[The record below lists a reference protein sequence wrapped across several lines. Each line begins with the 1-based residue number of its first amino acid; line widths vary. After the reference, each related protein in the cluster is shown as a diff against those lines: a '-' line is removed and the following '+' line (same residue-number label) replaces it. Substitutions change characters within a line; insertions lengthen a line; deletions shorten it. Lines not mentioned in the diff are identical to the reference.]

1 MISGTRYRLDQ
12 EIGRQLALSRDVA
25 KAQTQLSTQ
34 KRIQSPSEDPV
45 AAARISSIGRAQA
58 NDAVWKSNLDLATS
72 LADRADTALKAV
84 GTAFDRVTELMTQ
97 GATGTLSDQDRATI
111 ALELRSIADELT
123 SLKDS
128 KDARGNALFM
138 PKDARGNALFMP
150 GYSLR
155 IPVQSGVQVIAVGTR
170 EDVFESAA
178 TAGGPKDLAAIVADA
193 AAALAISD
201 PVARRAAVA
210 TSVDE
215 VAAGVAH
222 VSTQRGEQ
230 GALANRVDALIERQA
245 DAGLQMADERS
256 SLEDTDIQAVVARLG
271 AQQLSLQAA
280 QAVFARV
287 NQNTLF
293 DILR

>member
-12 EIGRQLALSRDVA
+12 EIGQQLALSRDIA
-25 KAQTQLSTQ
+25 RAQTQLSTQ

-58 NDAVWKSNLDLATS
+58 NDAVWKSNLDLAAS
-72 LADRADTALKAV
+72 LADRADTALKAA

-123 SLKDS
+123 TLKDS
-128 KDARGNALFM
+128 KDLRGNALFM
-138 PKDARGNALFMP
+138 A

-170 EDVFESAA
+170 EDVFENVA
-178 TAGGPKDLAAIVADA
+178 TAGGAKDLAAIVADA
-193 AAALAISD
+193 AAALEITD
-201 PVARRAAVA
+201 PVARKAAVD

-215 VAAGVAH
+215 VAAAVGH

-230 GALANRVDALIERQA
+230 GALANRVDALLERQA
-245 DAGLQMADERS
+245 DAGLQLEEERS
-256 SLEDTDIQAVVARLG
+256 GLEDTDIQAVVARLG

-280 QAVFARV
+280 QAVFARI

>member
-12 EIGRQLALSRDVA
+12 EISRQLALSRDIA

-58 NDAVWKSNLDLATS
+58 NEAAWKSNLNLAATLS
-72 LADRADTALKAV
+72 DRADTALKAA
-84 GTAFDRVTELMTQ
+84 GTAFNRVTELMTQ

-123 SLKDS
+123 SLKNS
-128 KDARGNALFM
+128 KDSRGNALFM
-138 PKDARGNALFMP
+138 S

-170 EDVFESAA
+170 EDVFESVA
-178 TAGGPKDLAAIVADA
+178 TAGGPKDLAAIVSDA
-193 AAALAISD
+193 AAALELTA
-201 PVARRAAVA
+201 PAAREAAVA
-210 TSVDE
+210 VSLDE
-215 VAAGVAH
+215 VAAAASHVAGQH
-222 VSTQRGEQ
+222 GEQ
-230 GALANRVDALIERQA
+230 GALANRVDQLLERQA
-245 DAGLQMADERS
+245 DTGLQMSEERS
-256 SLEDTDIQAVVARLG
+256 GLEDTDVQAVIARLSS
-271 AQQLSLQAA
+271 QQLSLQAA

-287 NQNTLF
+287 NQSTLF

>member
-12 EIGRQLALSRDVA
+12 EINRQLALSRDIA

-34 KRIQSPSEDPV
+34 KRIQAPSDDPV

-58 NDAVWKSNLDLATS
+58 NEAAWKSNLNLAAT
-72 LADRADTALKAV
+72 LGERADTVLKAAA
-84 GTAFDRVTELMTQ
+84 TAFDRATELMTQ

-111 ALELRSIADELT
+111 ALELRSISAELS

-128 KDARGNALFM
+128 KDSRGNALFM
-138 PKDARGNALFMP
+138 S

-170 EDVFESAA
+170 EDVFETVA
-178 TAGGPKDLAAIVADA
+178 TAGGPKELAAIVADA
-193 AAALAISD
+193 ATALEITAPAA
-201 PVARRAAVA
+201 REAAVA
-210 TSVDE
+210 ISMDE
-215 VAAGVAH
+215 VAAAVDHVAA
-222 VSTQRGEQ
+222 QRGEQ
-230 GALANRVDALIERQA
+230 GALANRVDQLLERHA
-245 DAGLQMADERS
+245 DTGLQLTEERS
-256 SLEDTDIQAVVARLG
+256 GLEDTDIQAVIARLSS
-271 AQQLSLQAA
+271 QQLSLQVA

-287 NQNTLF
+287 NENTLF

>member
-12 EIGRQLALSRDVA
+12 EVNRQLALSRDIA
-25 KAQTQLSTQ
+25 RAQTQLSTQ

-58 NDAVWKSNLDLATS
+58 NEAVWKSNLDLAAS

-128 KDARGNALFM
+128 KDSRGNALFM
-138 PKDARGNALFMP
+138 S

-155 IPVQSGVQVIAVGTR
+155 VPVQSGVQVIAVGTR

-178 TAGGPKDLAAIVADA
+178 TAGGPKDLAQIVSDA
-193 AAALAISD
+193 AAALEITDST
-201 PVARRAAVA
+201 ARKAAVA
-210 TSVDE
+210 VSVDE
-215 VAAGVAH
+215 VAAGVTH

-230 GALANRVDALIERQA
+230 GALANRVDQLLEQKA
-245 DAGLQMADERS
+245 DAGLQLEEERS
-256 SLEDTDIQAVVARLG
+256 GLEDTDIQAVVARLS

-287 NQNTLF
+287 NENTLF

>member
-12 EIGRQLALSRDVA
+12 EINRQLSLSQQIA

-45 AAARISSIGRAQA
+45 AAARISSIGRSQA
-58 NDAVWKSNLDLATS
+58 NEAAWKSNLKLAAS
-72 LADRADTALKAV
+72 LGERADTALKAA

-111 ALELRSIADELT
+111 AQELRSISDELT
-123 SLKDS
+123 TLKNSKDS
-128 KDARGNALFM
+128 RGNSLFM
-138 PKDARGNALFMP
+138 S

-170 EDVFESAA
+170 EEVFESVA
-178 TAGGPKDLAAIVADA
+178 TAGGPKDLAAIVSDA
-193 AAALAISD
+193 AAALEITD
-201 PVARRAAVA
+201 PTARKAAVS

-215 VAAGVAH
+215 VVAAVDHVA
-222 VSTQRGEQ
+222 TQRGEQ
-230 GALANRVDALIERQA
+230 GALANRVDQLLDRQA
-245 DAGLQMADERS
+245 DTEVQMKEERS
-256 SLEDTDIQAVVARLG
+256 GLEDTDVQAVVARLSS
-271 AQQLSLQAA
+271 QQLSLQAA

>member
-12 EIGRQLALSRDVA
+12 EISQQLALSRDVA
-25 KAQTQLSTQ
+25 KAQIQLSTQ

-58 NDAVWKSNLDLATS
+58 NDAVWKSNLDLASS
-72 LADRADTALKAV
+72 LADRADTALKAA

-123 SLKDS
+123 TLKDS
-128 KDARGNALFM
+128 KDSRGNALFM
-138 PKDARGNALFMP
+138 S

-155 IPVQSGVQVIAVGTR
+155 IPVQSGVQMIAVGTR
-170 EDVFESAA
+170 EDVFESVT
-178 TAGGPKDLAAIVADA
+178 TASGPKDLAAIVSDA
-193 AAALAISD
+193 AAALEIAD
-201 PVARRAAVA
+201 PVARKAAVGA
-210 TSVDE
+210 SVNE
-215 VAAGVAH
+215 VAAAVGHVA
-222 VSTQRGEQ
+222 SQRGEQ
-230 GALANRVDALIERQA
+230 GALANRVDALLERQA
-245 DAGLQMADERS
+245 DTGLQLAEERS
-256 SLEDTDIQAVVARLG
+256 GLEDTDIQAVVARLS

-287 NQNTLF
+287 NQSTLF

>member
-12 EIGRQLALSRDVA
+12 EVNRQLSLSRDIA

-58 NDAVWKSNLDLATS
+58 NDAVWKSNLGLAAS
-72 LADRADTALKAV
+72 LADRADTALKSV

-128 KDARGNALFM
+128 KDSRGNALFM
-138 PKDARGNALFMP
+138 S

-170 EDVFESAA
+170 EEVFESAA
-178 TAGGPKDLAAIVADA
+178 TAAGPKDLARIVSDAADA
-193 AAALAISD
+193 LQITN
-201 PVARRAAVA
+201 PTAREAAVA

-215 VAAGVAH
+215 VAAAVTH
-222 VSTQRGEQ
+222 VSAQRGEQ
-230 GALANRVDALIERQA
+230 GALANRVDQLLEQKA
-245 DAGLQMADERS
+245 DAGLQLAEERS
-256 SLEDTDIQAVVARLG
+256 GLEDTDIQAVIARLG

-280 QAVFARV
+280 QAVFAKV
-287 NQNTLF
+287 NQSTLF

>member
-12 EIGRQLALSRDVA
+12 EISRQLALSHDVA

-45 AAARISSIGRAQA
+45 AAARISTIGRAQA
-58 NDAVWKSNLDLATS
+58 NDAVWKSNLDLAGA

-84 GTAFDRVTELMTQ
+84 GTAFDRATELMTQ

-138 PKDARGNALFMP
+138 S

-178 TAGGPKDLAAIVADA
+178 TAGGPKDLAAIVSDA
-193 AAALAISD
+193 AAALEITD
-201 PVARRAAVA
+201 PTARQAAVA

-230 GALANRVDALIERQA
+230 GALANRVDALLERQA
-245 DAGLQMADERS
+245 DSGLQLGEERS
-256 SLEDTDIQAVVARLG
+256 GLEDTDIQAVVARLS

-287 NQNTLF
+287 NQSTLF

>member
-12 EIGRQLALSRDVA
+12 EINRQLSLSRDIA

-58 NDAVWKSNLDLATS
+58 NEGAWKSNLNLAAALS
-72 LADRADTALKAV
+72 DRADTALKAA

-111 ALELRSIADELT
+111 ALELRSIASELT

-128 KDARGNALFM
+128 KDSRGNALFM
-138 PKDARGNALFMP
+138 S

-170 EDVFESAA
+170 EDVFESVA

-193 AAALAISD
+193 ATALEIAD
-201 PVARRAAVA
+201 PTARKAAVA

-215 VAAGVAH
+215 VKAGVDH
-222 VSTQRGEQ
+222 VATQRGEQ
-230 GALANRVDALIERQA
+230 GALANRVDALLERQA
-245 DAGLQMADERS
+245 DTNLQLTDERS
-256 SLEDTDIQAVVARLG
+256 GLEDTDVQAIVARLSS
-271 AQQLSLQAA
+271 QTLSLQAA
-280 QAVFARV
+280 QAVFAKV

>member
-12 EIGRQLALSRDVA
+12 EINRQLALSRDVA

-58 NDAVWKSNLDLATS
+58 NDAVWKSNLDLAAS
-72 LADRADTALKAV
+72 LADRADTALKAA

-97 GATGTLSDQDRATI
+97 AATGTLSDQDRATI

-123 SLKDS
+123 TLKDS
-128 KDARGNALFM
+128 KDSRGNALFM
-138 PKDARGNALFMP
+138 S

-170 EDVFESAA
+170 EDVFESVA
-178 TAGGPKDLAAIVADA
+178 TAGGPKDLAAIVSDAADA
-193 AAALAISD
+193 LEIAD
-201 PVARRAAVA
+201 PTARKAAVGV
-210 TSVDE
+210 SVDE
-215 VAAGVAH
+215 VAAAVGHVA
-222 VSTQRGEQ
+222 SQRGEQ
-230 GALANRVDALIERQA
+230 GALANRVDQLLEQKA
-245 DAGLQMADERS
+245 DTGLQLAEERS
-256 SLEDTDIQAVVARLG
+256 GLEDTDIQAIVARLG

-280 QAVFARV
+280 QAVFAKV

>member
-1 MISGTRYRLDQ
+1 MISGTRYRLDR
-12 EIGRQLALSRDVA
+12 EVNRQLSLSRGIA
-25 KAQTQLSTQ
+25 RAQTQLSTQ
-34 KRIQSPSEDPV
+34 KRIQSPSEDPA

-58 NDAVWKSNLDLATS
+58 NEAVWKSNLDLAAS

-111 ALELRSIADELT
+111 ALELRSIADELS

-128 KDARGNALFM
+128 KDTRGNALFM
-138 PKDARGNALFMP
+138 S

-170 EDVFESAA
+170 EDVFERAA
-178 TAGGPKDLAAIVADA
+178 TAGGPKDLGQIVTDA
-193 AAALAISD
+193 AAALEITD
-201 PVARRAAVA
+201 PTARQAAVA

-215 VAAGVAH
+215 VAAAVAH

-230 GALANRVDALIERQA
+230 GALANRVDQLLERKA
-245 DAGLQMADERS
+245 DTGLQLADERS
-256 SLEDTDIQAVVARLG
+256 GLEDTDIQAVVARLG

-287 NQNTLF
+287 NQSTLF

>member
-12 EIGRQLALSRDVA
+12 EINRQLALSRDIA
-25 KAQTQLSTQ
+25 AAQTQLSTQ

-58 NDAVWKSNLDLATS
+58 NEAAWKSNLNLAAA
-72 LADRADTALKAV
+72 LADRADTALKAA

-97 GATGTLSDQDRATI
+97 GATGTLSDENRATI
-111 ALELRSIADELT
+111 ALELRSIANELT

-128 KDARGNALFM
+128 KDSRGNALFM
-138 PKDARGNALFMP
+138 S

-170 EDVFESAA
+170 EEVFESAP
-178 TAGGPKDLAAIVADA
+178 TAGGPKDLAQIVSDA
-193 AAALAISD
+193 AAALEITD
-201 PVARRAAVA
+201 PTARKTAVA
-210 TSVDE
+210 ISVDE
-215 VAAGVAH
+215 VKAAVDHVA
-222 VSTQRGEQ
+222 TQRGEQ
-230 GALANRVDALIERQA
+230 GALANRVDQLLERQA
-245 DAGLQMADERS
+245 DTEVQMKEERS
-256 SLEDTDIQAVVARLG
+256 GLEDTDIQAVVARLSS
-271 AQQLSLQAA
+271 QQLSLQAA

>member
-12 EIGRQLALSRDVA
+12 EINRQLALSRDVA

-58 NDAVWKSNLDLATS
+58 NDAVWKSNLDLAAS
-72 LADRADTALKAV
+72 LADRADTALKAA

-97 GATGTLSDQDRATI
+97 GATGTLSDQDRGTI

-123 SLKDS
+123 TLKDS
-128 KDARGNALFM
+128 KDSRGNALFM
-138 PKDARGNALFMP
+138 S

-170 EDVFESAA
+170 EDVFESVA
-178 TAGGPKDLAAIVADA
+178 TAGGPKDLAAIVSDAADA
-193 AAALAISD
+193 LEIAD
-201 PVARRAAVA
+201 PTARKAAVGV
-210 TSVDE
+210 SVDE
-215 VAAGVAH
+215 VAAAVGHVA
-222 VSTQRGEQ
+222 SQRGEQ
-230 GALANRVDALIERQA
+230 GALANRVDQLLEQKA
-245 DAGLQMADERS
+245 DTGLQLAEERS
-256 SLEDTDIQAVVARLG
+256 GLEDTDIQAIVARLG

-280 QAVFARV
+280 QAVFAKV

>member
-12 EIGRQLALSRDVA
+12 EISRQQALSRGIA
-25 KAQTQLSTQ
+25 RAQTQLSTQ

-58 NDAVWKSNLDLATS
+58 NEAAWKSNLDLAAS
-72 LADRADTALKAV
+72 LADRADTALAAV
-84 GTAFDRVTELMTQ
+84 GTAFARATELMTQ

-111 ALELRSIADELT
+111 ALELRSLADELN
-123 SLKDS
+123 SLKAS
-128 KDARGNALFM
+128 KDSRGNALFM
-138 PKDARGNALFMP
+138 S

-170 EDVFESAA
+170 EEVFESVA

-193 AAALAISD
+193 ATALEITNPAT
-201 PVARRAAVA
+201 RKAAVA

-215 VAAGVAH
+215 VAAAVSHVAA
-222 VSTQRGEQ
+222 QRGEQ
-230 GALANRVDALIERQA
+230 GALANRVDQLLERQA
-245 DAGLQMADERS
+245 DTGLQLSEERS
-256 SLEDTDIQAVVARLG
+256 DLEDTDVQAVIARLSS
-271 AQQLSLQAA
+271 QQLSLQAA
-280 QAVFARV
+280 QAVFARI
-287 NQNTLF
+287 NENTLF

>member
-12 EIGRQLALSRDVA
+12 EISRQLALSRDVA

-45 AAARISSIGRAQA
+45 AAARISTIGRAQA
-58 NDAVWKSNLDLATS
+58 NDAVWKSNLDLAGA

-84 GTAFDRVTELMTQ
+84 GTAFDRATELMTQ

-138 PKDARGNALFMP
+138 S

-178 TAGGPKDLAAIVADA
+178 TAGGPKDLAAIVSDA
-193 AAALAISD
+193 AAALEITD
-201 PVARRAAVA
+201 PTARQAAVA

-230 GALANRVDALIERQA
+230 GALANRVDALLERQA
-245 DAGLQMADERS
+245 DSGLQLGEERS
-256 SLEDTDIQAVVARLG
+256 GLEDTDIQAVVARLS

-287 NQNTLF
+287 NQSTLF

>member
-12 EIGRQLALSRDVA
+12 EINRQLALSRDVA

-58 NDAVWKSNLDLATS
+58 NDAVWKSNLDLAAS
-72 LADRADTALKAV
+72 LADRADTALKAA

-123 SLKDS
+123 TLKDS
-128 KDARGNALFM
+128 KDSRGNALFM
-138 PKDARGNALFMP
+138 S

-170 EDVFESAA
+170 EEVFESVA
-178 TAGGPKDLAAIVADA
+178 TAGGPKDLAAIVSDA
-193 AAALAISD
+193 AAALETTD
-201 PVARRAAVA
+201 PTARAAAVA

-215 VAAGVAH
+215 VKAAVGHVA
-222 VSTQRGEQ
+222 TQRGEQ
-230 GALANRVDALIERQA
+230 GALANRVDALLERQA
-245 DAGLQMADERS
+245 DSGLQMEEERS
-256 SLEDTDIQAVVARLG
+256 GLEDTDIQAVVARLSS
-271 AQQLSLQAA
+271 QQLSLQAA

-287 NQNTLF
+287 NENTLF
-293 DILR
+293 DLLR

>member
-12 EIGRQLALSRDVA
+12 EIGRQLALSRDIA

-45 AAARISSIGRAQA
+45 AAARISAIGRAQA
-58 NDAVWKSNLDLATS
+58 NEAAWKSNLDLAAS
-72 LADRADTALKAV
+72 LADRADTALAAV
-84 GTAFDRVTELMTQ
+84 GTAFARATELMTQ

-111 ALELRSIADELT
+111 ALELRSIADELNA
-123 SLKDS
+123 LKGG

-138 PKDARGNALFMP
+138 A

-155 IPVQSGVQVIAVGTR
+155 IPVQSGGQLIAVGTR
-170 EDVFESAA
+170 EDVFESVA

-193 AAALAISD
+193 ATALEITN
-201 PVARRAAVA
+201 PVTRKAAVA

-215 VAAGVAH
+215 VAAAVTHVA
-222 VSTQRGEQ
+222 TQRGEQ
-230 GALANRVDALIERQA
+230 GALANRVDQLLERQA
-245 DAGLQMADERS
+245 DTGLQLTEERS
-256 SLEDTDIQAVVARLG
+256 GLEDTDVQAVIARLSS
-271 AQQLSLQAA
+271 QQLSLQAA
-280 QAVFARV
+280 QAVFARI
-287 NQNTLF
+287 NENTLF

>member
-12 EIGRQLALSRDVA
+12 EINRQLALSRDVA

-58 NDAVWKSNLDLATS
+58 NDAVWKSNLDLAAS
-72 LADRADTALKAV
+72 LADRADTALKAA

-123 SLKDS
+123 TLKDS
-128 KDARGNALFM
+128 KDSRGNALFM
-138 PKDARGNALFMP
+138 S

-170 EDVFESAA
+170 EEVFESVA
-178 TAGGPKDLAAIVADA
+178 TAGGPKDLAAIVSDA
-193 AAALAISD
+193 AAALETAD
-201 PVARRAAVA
+201 PTARAAAVA

-215 VAAGVAH
+215 VKAAVGHVAA
-222 VSTQRGEQ
+222 QRGEQ
-230 GALANRVDALIERQA
+230 GALANRVDALLERQA
-245 DAGLQMADERS
+245 DSGLQMEEERS
-256 SLEDTDIQAVVARLG
+256 GLEDTDIQAVVARLSS
-271 AQQLSLQAA
+271 QQLSLQAA

-287 NQNTLF
+287 NENTLF
-293 DILR
+293 DLLR